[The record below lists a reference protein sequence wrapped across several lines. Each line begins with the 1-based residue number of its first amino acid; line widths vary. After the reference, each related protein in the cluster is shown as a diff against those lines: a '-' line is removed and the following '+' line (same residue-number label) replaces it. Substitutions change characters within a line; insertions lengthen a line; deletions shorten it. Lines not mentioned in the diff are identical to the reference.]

1 MTSENR
7 KHQRMASLNLLHVE
21 IYKDD
26 ELIKQGVGRT
36 LNISESGI
44 LLEIHFPID
53 TDKVVVQV
61 TIGLKEDLLEIK
73 GKSVRCLQAEN
84 GKYQIGILF
93 NKIEN
98 ETTDKILKKYIEAF
112 KDENSETK
120 KILSE
125 KEM

>member
-7 KHQRMASLNLLHVE
+7 KHQRMASLNLLHVGV
-21 IYKDD
+21 YKYDD
-26 ELIKQGVGRT
+26 LIKQGVGRT

-53 TDKVVVQV
+53 TDNVVVQV

-93 NKIEN
+93 DKITN
-98 ETTDKILKKYIEAF
+98 ETTDKILRKYIEAF
-112 KDENSETK
+112 KAE
-120 KILSE
+120 
-125 KEM
+125 